1 MYNSAP
7 NRGEKNM
14 RRLVMIALGA
24 ILVSAP
30 TAAQVQPF
38 PSTALGHEIVTN
50 GATIHVRV
58 GGKGPAAVLFHR
70 YRETGRIL
78 APLPAVLVPATTLS
92 VSPPP
97 RAGAS
102 SPPPPRIT
110 QQSPADAIPSAPA

>member
-58 GGKGPAAVLFHR
+58 GGEGPAVGLLHR
-70 YRETGRIL
+70 YCETRPMS
-78 APLPAVLVPATTLS
+78 APPAAPPVPDPTPVVAR
-92 VSPPP
+92 PP
-97 RAGAS
+97 RARLP
-102 SPPPPRIT
+102 SP
-110 QQSPADAIPSAPA
+110 

>member
-58 GGKGPAAVLFHR
+58 GGKGPAVGL
-70 YRETGRIL
+70 
-78 APLPAVLVPATTLS
+78 LPGYGDTRDLW
-92 VSPPP
+92 
-97 RAGAS
+97 G
-102 SPPPPRIT
+102 PPPPRLVPRQTVVVPDLPRIRR
-110 QQSPADAIPSAPA
+110 